1 MIHFVGAGPGDRG
14 LITLKGKELLERADL
29 VIYAGSLVPKELLS
43 FCSKEARIFDSSK
56 MTLEEVL
63 IIMKE
68 ADDKGSRVVRL
79 HTGDPSI
86 YGAIREQMDGLISDG
101 YDFEVVPGVSSFV
114 AAAAALKK
122 EYTLPA
128 VSQSI
133 IITRMEG
140 RTGVPE
146 REKLKELAKHGSS
159 MAVFLS
165 AGMTGQVQKAL
176 LEAGTYNKDTPAALV
191 YKVTHED
198 EKLVRCTVGSLN
210 DEAEREGISRTA
222 LILVGDFLSDDRNTY
237 EKSRLY
243 DADFSTG
250 YRRGG
255 EKRLIRAISFTDRGK
270 ETGERLKRSFGDDLV
285 FEAFDK
291 GMSLDKW
298 TEACFREDCDMI
310 FIGAAGIAVRS
321 IAPHIKSKAT
331 DPAVVVTDDRGENVI
346 PILSGHIGGG
356 NALAGKI
363 ADILGAR
370 AVITTSSDINGVF
383 SIDEWAARRGMVIDD
398 ISGIKAVSSKLL
410 KNEKVYFKSYVNING
425 DPPVG
430 LIPACDGME
439 DKDIA
444 VVIGINKVK
453 NDTVLHIIPRIC
465 VIGTG
470 CRKGT
475 DSEKYLAAFERF
487 CEENDISEKSVAL
500 ISSID
505 IKAEEACIKS
515 LCGKLKAGLETY
527 SAGELNE
534 VKLSEG
540 EFAASAFVE
549 DVTGTDNVCER
560 SAVRA
565 AGADRLLVK
574 KSGYDGITFAAALVP
589 CEFNWRQ
596 IYG

>member
-1 MIHFVGAGPGDRG
+1 MIHFVGAGPGDKG
-14 LITLKGKELLERADL
+14 LITLKGKELLERADV
-29 VIYAGSLVPKELLS
+29 VIYAGSLVPRELLT
-43 FCSKEARIFDSSK
+43 FCAKEARIFDSSK

-63 IIMKE
+63 AIMKE
-68 ADDKGSRVVRL
+68 ADDKGCRVVRL

-101 YDFEVVPGVSSFV
+101 HDFEVVPGVSSFL

-122 EYTLPA
+122 EYTLPGI
-128 VSQSI
+128 SQSI

-146 REKLKELAKHGSS
+146 GEKLKELAKHGSS
-159 MAVFLS
+159 MAIFLS
-165 AGMTGQVQKAL
+165 AAMTGQVQKAL

-191 YKVTHED
+191 YKVSHKD
-198 EKLVRCTVGSLN
+198 EKLIRCTVGSLK
-210 DEAEREGISRTA
+210 DEAEREGISKTA
-222 LILVGDFLSDDRNTY
+222 LILAGDFLSDDRNIY

-243 DADFSTG
+243 DGDFSTG
-250 YRRGG
+250 YRRG
-255 EKRLIRAISFTDRGK
+255 EKKRLIRAISFTEKGK
-270 ETGERLKRSFGDDLV
+270 ETGKRLEKSFGEDLI
-285 FEAFDK
+285 FEAFEK

-298 TEACFREDCDMI
+298 TGECFKDDCDMV

-321 IAPHIKSKAT
+321 IAPYIKSKAT
-331 DPAVVVTDDRGENVI
+331 DPAVIVTDDRGENVI

-363 ADILGAR
+363 AKILGAR

-383 SIDEWAARRGMVIDD
+383 SIDEWAARNGMVIDD

-410 KNEKVYFKSYVNING
+410 KNEKVYFRSYVNING
-425 DPPVG
+425 DPPQG
-430 LIPACDGME
+430 LIPARDGME
-439 DKDIA
+439 DKDTT
-444 VVIGINKVK
+444 VVIGINRAR
-453 NDTVLHIIPRIC
+453 NDTALHIIPRIC

-475 DSEKYLAAFERF
+475 DSEKYLAAFEKF

-505 IKAEEACIKS
+505 IKAEEVCIKS
-515 LCGKLKAGLETY
+515 LCRKLGSELKAY

-534 VKLSEG
+534 AGLSEG
-540 EFAASAFVE
+540 EFTSSSFVE
-549 DVTGTDNVCER
+549 DVTGTDSVCER

-574 KSGYDGITFAAALVP
+574 KTVYDGITFAAALMP
-589 CEFNWRQ
+589 YEFNWR
-596 IYG
+596 